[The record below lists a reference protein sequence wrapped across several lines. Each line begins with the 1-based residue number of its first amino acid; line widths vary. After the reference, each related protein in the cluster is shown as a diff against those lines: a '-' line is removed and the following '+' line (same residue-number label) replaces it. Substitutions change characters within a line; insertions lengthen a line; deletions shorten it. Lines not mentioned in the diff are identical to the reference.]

1 MNTCP
6 KEIDEQIKQKLKII
20 VFGNAVPKQS
30 FKIGKYGAYQ
40 PNKVT
45 NYSNL
50 IKFVF
55 KKEYPKHNPKIFD
68 NKAIKLIIK
77 EYRSIPTS
85 KSNKFKN
92 MALMG
97 KERPI
102 TKPDVDN
109 ILKQVNDSLNGIAY
123 TDDRQI
129 ATEIVEKWYSDI
141 PRIEIEII
149 EI

>member
-1 MNTCP
+1 
-6 KEIDEQIKQKLKII
+6 
-20 VFGNAVPKQS
+20 
-30 FKIGKYGAYQ
+30 
-40 PNKVT
+40 
-45 NYSNL
+45 
-50 IKFVF
+50 
-55 KKEYPKHNPKIFD
+55 
-68 NKAIKLIIK
+68 
-77 EYRSIPTS
+77 
-85 KSNKFKN
+85 
-92 MALMG
+92 MG
-97 KERPI
+97 KERSI